1 MKYNKKET
9 LCHIISKTFPCCIK
23 DFNQIIFD
31 EDYNIDTIPSF
42 FSNVLVIDLD
52 CVEKNKAKI

>member
-9 LCHIISKTFPCCIK
+9 LGHIISKTFPCCIK

-31 EDYNIDTIPSF
+31 EDDNIDTIPSF
-42 FSNVLVIDLD
+42 FSNVLVIDQ
-52 CVEKNKAKI
+52 